1 MNLSE
6 ASEIS
11 IEGKIVDS
19 ILIDGRNVYTRSGV
33 RLYLHCTPLYCT
45 IGESILC
52 TVNSSLDSGELI
64 NFYKVNGLT
73 RTLLDTVETDSTG
86 KANYTYT
93 GTGAGSVSIVAVYDE
108 TDSNTV
114 TIDDYTPAVTSVAL
128 VSGASNTV
136 YGATV
141 TLTAT
146 VKDQHG
152 VALNGETV
160 TFKRSTTTLG
170 TAITNSSGVATYSYV
185 VDAVGDLSLTA
196 TAGSVTSTAVGI
208 SVTKDTPVVTI
219 TPPTMVYS
227 DNFSVSGTLKDS
239 RGTGIV
245 GETVTLHWK
254 IGSGTEQTATTT
266 SSTGGAFTFATMQTT
281 SVSAYKFWITYAG
294 DSNYN
299 NASSSE
305 CEVTPSKETSVLNV
319 NNPSSVVY
327 GNNATV
333 TGTLMDNDS
342 PTATAITGALI
353 TITEGAST
361 LGTGTTGNDGAFS
374 VSISGLSVGT
384 HSITV
389 SYAGS
394 DYYTQ
399 ASDSSKSIV
408 VTQGYSKIV
417 ASSDKSILS
426 YADSEKAT
434 LYAQLKDSSDNDVA
448 LSGVTITFS
457 DGTNTLGTA
466 STDGTGLATL
476 TNGYT
481 SAGAGDISISATDG
495 SLVSETYAIEDCKFY
510 DVSSSSNI
518 SKYSTN
524 NEVTHTFDST
534 ENAYVF
540 KIGVNNAFRN
550 IDLNNVNVSRE
561 STLRC
566 KFKYKSGGGSG
577 GIGNAQLGLGLVNSN
592 TVIMG
597 RIGIASTPADDI
609 GKHTWNQ
616 FANWSQLASQTGV
629 SFSTSEWYTLE
640 VIFNNGSVTYKIYN
654 ASGTV
659 ISNISG
665 TETVLSTSNRLTFSI
680 GWTRNAEVYVKD
692 IMIL

>member
-19 ILIDGRNVYTRSGV
+19 ILIDGRGVYSRSGF

-45 IGESILC
+45 MGESILC

-86 KANYTYT
+86 KATYTYT

-170 TAITNSSGVATYSYV
+170 TATTNSSGVATYSYV

-196 TAGSVTSTAVGI
+196 TADSVTSTAVGI
-208 SVTKDTPVVTI
+208 SVTKDTPLVTI
-219 TPPTMVYS
+219 TPPTLVYS

-239 RGTGIV
+239 RSTGIV

-266 SSTGGAFTFATMQTT
+266 SSTGGAFTFETMQTT
-281 SVSAYKFWITYAG
+281 SVSTYKFWITYAG

-299 NASSSE
+299 SASSSE

-319 NNPSSVVY
+319 NNPSSVIY

-342 PTATAITGALI
+342 PTATAITGASI
-353 TITEGAST
+353 TVSENGST
-361 LGTGTTGNDGAFS
+361 IGTGTTGDDGSFS
-374 VSISGLSVGT
+374 ISISGLSVGS
-384 HSITV
+384 HSVTV
-389 SYAGS
+389 AYAGS
-394 DYYTQ
+394 DYYTS
-399 ASDSSKSIV
+399 ASDGSKSIV
-408 VTQGYSKIV
+408 VTQGYDGIV
-417 ASSDKSILS
+417 ASADKSILS

-434 LYAQLKDSSDNDVA
+434 LYAQLMNGQSSASV
-448 LSGVTITFS
+448 SGVTVTFKQ
-457 DGTNTLGTA
+457 GTSTLGTA
-466 STDGTGLATL
+466 QTDATGKATL
-476 TNGYT
+476 SDGYT
-481 SAGAGDISISATDG
+481 SSGIGDIEITATDG
-495 SLVSETYAIEDCKFY
+495 SLVSETYSIQDCRDY
-510 DVSSSSNI
+510 IPLSSSNVRFT
-518 SKYSTN
+518 SESGVNTSYSANGVQVNATAWGAFKYNQALNTEFIMEYEVTEATN
-524 NEVTHTFDST
+524 NETCYMGLWTGLNTSSASQKFQIHF
-534 ENAYVF
+534 
-540 KIGVNNAFRN
+540 VNNTT
-550 IDLNNVNVSRE
+550 I
-561 STLRC
+561 
-566 KFKYKSGGGSG
+566 KSIVRFLGSITTY
-577 GIGNAQLGLGLVNSN
+577 IGYIVFYACSLH
-592 TVIMG
+592 
-597 RIGIASTPADDI
+597 D
-609 GKHTWNQ
+609 
-616 FANWSQLASQTGV
+616 WSIEYDFFPIT
-629 SFSTSEWYTLE
+629 
-640 VIFNNGSVTYKIYN
+640 
-654 ASGTV
+654 
-659 ISNISG
+659 ISN
-665 TETVLSTSNRLTFSI
+665 R
-680 GWTRNAEVYVKD
+680 
-692 IMIL
+692 